1 MSKWAKDN
9 FALADLPLTNL
20 SIYFMLLIIDD
31 DIAVCT
37 SLSLMARKEGFDVGI
52 AQNPEDALSILK
64 RHEVRLVL
72 LDMNFSN
79 DTTGQD
85 GLELLQQL
93 KSLKPALP
101 VILITG
107 WATIDL
113 AVQGMKLGAADF
125 INKPWQNAHLMQ
137 SIRTALALSEQGAR
151 EKRPEVNNKV
161 QEIRSGGLNLPTRK
175 FLDKQFDF
183 GQIIGEDAKLLQI
196 LQTIGRV
203 AQTDASVLILGESGT
218 GKELIAE
225 AIHQNSQRNKR
236 PFVKVNLGGISTGLF
251 ESEMF
256 GHVRGAFTDARFD
269 RTGRFELANRGTI
282 FLDEIGELDLS
293 SQVKLLRVL
302 QDRTYEVLGS
312 SKTKTVDV
320 RVVCATNRN
329 LEEMVAK
336 GTFREDLLYRINLIT
351 IHLPSLRERPN
362 DIPLLVEFFVSNLS
376 QIYHR
381 PRLEVSREAL
391 KWLKQIHVPG
401 NIRQLKNLVERTVL
415 VSNNDFLDVADFQQN
430 YQPQVRN
437 AETSPPESSLPE
449 VGSMTL
455 EEMEI
460 QMIRRAMEFHRGKV
474 ARVAKALGLTRSAL
488 YRRLEKY
495 SIPFD
500 EE

>member
-1 MSKWAKDN
+1 
-9 FALADLPLTNL
+9 
-20 SIYFMLLIIDD
+20 MLLIIDD

-37 SLSLMARKEGFDVGI
+37 SLSLLMRKEGFDVAI
-52 AQNPEDALSILK
+52 AQNPDDAFNVLK
-64 RHEVRLVL
+64 RHEVALVL

-79 DTTGQD
+79 ETSGKD
-85 GLELLQQL
+85 GLEMLREL

-125 INKPWQNAHLMQ
+125 INKPWQNMHLMQ
-137 SIRTALALSEQGAR
+137 SVRTALALQQSTVSSQ
-151 EKRPEVNNKV
+151 P
-161 QEIRSGGLNLPTRK
+161 QEASAEIPPTKYSADRSLLTATGSLTRRT
-175 FLDKQFDF
+175 LDKQFDF
-183 GQIIGEDAKLLQI
+183 GQIIGEDPKLLQV

-225 AIHQNSQRNKR
+225 AIHQNSLRSKR
-236 PFVKVNLGGISTGLF
+236 PFVKVNLGGISNSLF

-256 GHVRGAFTDARFD
+256 GHLRGAFTDARFD
-269 RTGRFELANRGTI
+269 RAGRFEMANRGTI

-320 RVVCATNRN
+320 RVVCATNRDP
-329 LEEMVAK
+329 EEMVSK
-336 GTFREDLLYRINLIT
+336 NTFREDLLYRINLIT
-351 IHLPSLRERPN
+351 VHLPSLRERPD
-362 DIPLLVEFFVSNLS
+362 DIPLLVEFFVNNLR

-391 KWLKQIHVPG
+391 KWLRQLHLPG

-415 VSNNDFLDVADFQQN
+415 VSNTDRLDIADFQQN
-430 YQPQVRN
+430 YHPSQKQFSALGTP
-437 AETSPPESSLPE
+437 SSTLPD

-460 QMIRRAMEFHRGKV
+460 QMIRRAMDFHRGKV

-495 SIPFD
+495 AIPYD

>member
-1 MSKWAKDN
+1 
-9 FALADLPLTNL
+9 
-20 SIYFMLLIIDD
+20 MLLIIDD

-37 SLSLMARKEGFDVGI
+37 SLSLLVRKEGFDVAI
-52 AQNPEDALSILK
+52 AQNPEDALNILK
-64 RHEVRLVL
+64 RHEVNLVL

-79 DTTGQD
+79 NTTGDD
-85 GLELLQQL
+85 GLALLQQL
-93 KSLKPALP
+93 KSLKPHLP

-125 INKPWQNAHLMQ
+125 INKPWQNTHLMQ
-137 SIRTALALSEQGAR
+137 SVHTALALSEGVGR
-151 EKRPEVNNKV
+151 NTKV
-161 QEIRSGGLNLPTRK
+161 LPSTPPPLPYANTRRL
-175 FLDKQFDF
+175 LDKQYDF
-183 GQIIGEDAKLLQI
+183 GQIIGEDPKLLQV
-196 LQTIGRV
+196 LQTVGRI

-225 AIHQNSQRNKR
+225 AIHQNSLRAKK
-236 PFVKVNLGGISTGLF
+236 PFVKVNLGGVSTSLF
-251 ESEMF
+251 ESELF

-269 RTGRFELANRGTI
+269 RTGRFELSHRGTI

-329 LEEMVAK
+329 LEEMVGK
-336 GTFREDLLYRINLIT
+336 GAFREDLLYRINLIT
-351 IHLPSLRERPN
+351 IHLPALRERPN
-362 DIPLLVEFFVSNLS
+362 DIPLLVEFFVNNLR

-391 KWLKQIHVPG
+391 KWLKQLNLPG

-415 VSNNDFLDVADFQQN
+415 VSNNDILDIADFQQN
-430 YQPQVRN
+430 YQAPKSSTMGIP
-437 AETSPPESSLPE
+437 TSTLPD

-455 EEMEI
+455 EAMEI

-495 SIPFD
+495 NIPFD
-500 EE
+500 ED

>member
-1 MSKWAKDN
+1 M
-9 FALADLPLTNL
+9 
-20 SIYFMLLIIDD
+20 ILIIDD

-37 SLSLMARKEGFDVGI
+37 SLSLLLRKEGFDVAI
-52 AQNPEDALSILK
+52 AQNPEDAFAILK
-64 RHEVRLVL
+64 RHPVELVL

-79 DTTGQD
+79 NTTGED
-85 GLELLQQL
+85 GLQLLQQL
-93 KSLKPALP
+93 KLLQPTLP

-125 INKPWQNAHLMQ
+125 INKPWQNAHLVQ
-137 SIRTALALSEQGAR
+137 SVRTALALATP
-151 EKRPEVNNKV
+151 KAPEASN
-161 QEIRSGGLNLPTRK
+161 LNTAPKAQTNALASASSNRRA
-175 FLDKQFDF
+175 LDKQFDF
-183 GQIIGEDAKLLQI
+183 GQIIGEDAQLIQI
-196 LQTIGRV
+196 LQTIGRI
-203 AQTDASVLILGESGT
+203 AATDASVLILGESGT

-225 AIHQNSQRNKR
+225 AIHQNSQRSKR
-236 PFVKVNLGGISTGLF
+236 PFVKVNLGGISTSLF

-269 RTGRFELANRGTI
+269 RTGRFELAHRGTI

-312 SKTKTVDV
+312 SKTKSVDV

-329 LEEMVAK
+329 LEEMVAQ
-336 GTFREDLLYRINLIT
+336 GTFREDLLYRINLI
-351 IHLPSLRERPN
+351 IIQLPALRQRPN
-362 DIPLLVEFFVSNLS
+362 DIPLLVNFFVNNLS
-376 QIYHR
+376 QLYHR
-381 PRLEVSREAL
+381 PHLKVSHEAI
-391 KWLKQIHVPG
+391 KWLSQLHLPG

-415 VSNNDFLDVADFQQN
+415 ISPHDTLQIADFQQN
-430 YQPQVRN
+430 YHTTPSIHHSSNQT
-437 AETSPPESSLPE
+437 ASSLPE

-460 QMIRRAMEFHRGKV
+460 QMIKRAMEYHRYKV

-495 SIPFD
+495 QIPF
-500 EE
+500 EEE